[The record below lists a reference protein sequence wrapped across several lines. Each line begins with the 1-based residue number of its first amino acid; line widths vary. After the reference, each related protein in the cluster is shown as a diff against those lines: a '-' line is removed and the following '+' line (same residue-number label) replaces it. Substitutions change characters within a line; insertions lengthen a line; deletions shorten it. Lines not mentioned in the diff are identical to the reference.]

1 MPISFRQV
9 LFEAAPAIVPELAG
23 FYGGTLGLRLMHSRT
38 DSVAVE
44 VGEDVGAAVA
54 DGPATGRLPAARLS
68 ETIAMPPTINPRI
81 SNPSTI
87 HPTRIPVLRGSPAGS
102 ASIGVPADSGRS
114 SSAIRRSGSPSEL
127 IHHPT

>member
-1 MPISFRQV
+1 MLLLQASVRWFPTPATLSV
-9 LFEAAPAIVPELAG
+9 LADGGLDMVAI
-23 FYGGTLGLRLMHSRT
+23 
-38 DSVAVE
+38 E

-54 DGPATGRLPAARLS
+54 DGPATERPLAARLS

-87 HPTRIPVLRGSPAGS
+87 HPTRKPVLRGSSAGS
-102 ASIGVPADSGRS
+102 ASIGVPTDSGRS
-114 SSAIRRSGSPSEL
+114 RSAIRCSGSPSEL